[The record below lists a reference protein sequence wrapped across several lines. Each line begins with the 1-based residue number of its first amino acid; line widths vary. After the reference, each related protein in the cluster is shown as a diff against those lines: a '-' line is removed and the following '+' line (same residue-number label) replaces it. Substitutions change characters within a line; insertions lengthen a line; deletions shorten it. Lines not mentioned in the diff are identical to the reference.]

1 MTSAEKR
8 KILEEAIDRGYEEIA
23 NTNGHGMSQESF
35 STLIENTRDLEWWAH
50 KEKYEDDP
58 YPYDAGTDSPAP
70 EKPQNQMPDPEPAAE
85 DKIPEPTPEPT
96 LTKDEVKAKLLALS
110 DQYDELDVSVVMESM
125 GYSKLSDIPADKYSL
140 LLNKV
145 AEVVKELA

>member
-1 MTSAEKR
+1 MTGAEKR
-8 KILEEAIDRGYEEIA
+8 TILEDAISKTYTALDSVDKKDTA
-23 NTNGHGMSQESF
+23 AVSDLLHNLVLFESLLSELGDTDTRSDNF
-35 STLIENTRDLEWWAH
+35 IEPSVLNP
-50 KEKYEDDP
+50 EDDSQP
-58 YPYDAGTDSPAP
+58 ETNSAVPNATPAP
-70 EKPQNQMPDPEPAAE
+70 EPQ
-85 DKIPEPTPEPT
+85 

-110 DQYDELDVSVVMESM
+110 DQYDDLDVSVVMESM

>member
-1 MTSAEKR
+1 MTSTEKR

-35 STLIENTRDLEWWAH
+35 STLIENTRDLEGWAH

-58 YPYDAGTDSPAP
+58 YPYGAGTDSPAP

-110 DQYDELDVSVVMESM
+110 DQYDDLDVSVVMESM

-140 LLNKV
+140 LLDKV
-145 AEVVKELA
+145 AEVVKELS

>member
-8 KILEEAIDRGYEEIA
+8 TILEDAISKTYAALDSVDKKDAAAVSDILHNLMLFESLLSELGETDTRPDNFTSPSVCNPEG
-23 NTNGHGMSQESF
+23 GSQPE
-35 STLIENTRDLEWWAH
+35 TG
-50 KEKYEDDP
+50 
-58 YPYDAGTDSPAP
+58 GTVPNETPAP
-70 EKPQNQMPDPEPAAE
+70 EPQ
-85 DKIPEPTPEPT
+85 

-110 DQYDELDVSVVMESM
+110 DQYDDLDVSVVMESM

-140 LLNKV
+140 LLDKV